1 MRTWGLFLSL
11 ELYLKYPLTRPYSL
25 GKGCRQDPAKGVGC
39 LLTERVRK
47 ISLAHRDEKQEV
59 YMNEYT
65 VVFKNGDE
73 MTLGAVTIT
82 IENGI
87 LTFLNRGVIFALAP
101 GEWLSVVLETEA

>member
-1 MRTWGLFLSL
+1 
-11 ELYLKYPLTRPYSL
+11 
-25 GKGCRQDPAKGVGC
+25 
-39 LLTERVRK
+39 
-47 ISLAHRDEKQEV
+47 
-59 YMNEYT
+59 MNEYT
-65 VVFKNGDE
+65 VVLKNGDE